1 MLDNKRNIKA
11 EALEYQTGS
20 YSTQESIIPM
30 NKLTSNS
37 IPVVLPFVVWRVRI
51 FQEESA
57 TGYTVAVNGVI
68 KKNPT

>member
-20 YSTQESIIPM
+20 YSTQESIIPV

-37 IPVVLPFVVWRVRI
+37 IPVVLSFVV
-51 FQEESA
+51 
-57 TGYTVAVNGVI
+57 
-68 KKNPT
+68 